1 MPNAPWS
8 FNNLNLSDVSAQRV
22 SQGLPVGR
30 HVCVLNHAELKPSK
44 SGIQIILYWAEIEG
58 LGLCRDYI
66 TLHSNSNE
74 EGPKMAERIGKE
86 RFKAVLESGNHP
98 NPNNPSD
105 IRSLPGMVVGVIV
118 EQDEDWI
125 DDTGRTRKGGT
136 KPRKN
141 GAYIKASELGY
152 DGPLKVSTTH
162 SAAASPAPKTA
173 PRREPA
179 TADLDDEIPF

>member
-1 MPNAPWS
+1 
-8 FNNLNLSDVSAQRV
+8 
-22 SQGLPVGR
+22 
-30 HVCVLNHAELKPSK
+30 
-44 SGIQIILYWAEIEG
+44 
-58 LGLCRDYI
+58 
-66 TLHSNSNE
+66 
-74 EGPKMAERIGKE
+74 
-86 RFKAVLESGNHP
+86 
-98 NPNNPSD
+98 
-105 IRSLPGMVVGVIV
+105 MVVGVIV